1 MAATAVVAEE
11 RDNLHREHESFKRWC
26 REKRKATT
34 IMPHFRHVHSEDPQ
48 GVLFYTQVHEVFHH
62 GQHHE
67 ERAMLPDSLVS
78 LSPLPKPSTD
88 IMKD

>member
-11 RDNLHREHESFKRWC
+11 RDNLHREHE
-26 REKRKATT
+26 
-34 IMPHFRHVHSEDPQ
+34 HVHSEDPQ

-67 ERAMLPDSLVS
+67 ERAMLPDGLVS
-78 LSPLPKPSTD
+78 LSPLPKPPTD